1 MAEMKYCYFYVT
13 DWKRRH
19 RSEKC
24 SVQDGT
30 RTWWQSH
37 RSPLLAPISQCFTSK
52 IFPLTRGLWSQRQF
66 REGGSA
72 HRHTKIFK
80 QKLEILRGWA
90 VSGMGPCLSLQPPKT
105 GALLGSTL
113 QSWYTACSST
123 AKILLPAHSI
133 ATDSLYI
140 TVAVSPHSPHFY
152 VLLVKNTVWIV
163 LYLPI
168 CWSDEISPHLAHQ
181 HTCTRTY
188 WDQLEGLGRRGGKYS
203 LSLSQKCRGKPAK

>member
-1 MAEMKYCYFYVT
+1 
-13 DWKRRH
+13 
-19 RSEKC
+19 
-24 SVQDGT
+24 
-30 RTWWQSH
+30 
-37 RSPLLAPISQCFTSK
+37 
-52 IFPLTRGLWSQRQF
+52 
-66 REGGSA
+66 
-72 HRHTKIFK
+72 
-80 QKLEILRGWA
+80 
-90 VSGMGPCLSLQPPKT
+90 MGPCLSLQPPKT

-123 AKILLPAHSI
+123 AKILLPAHSV

-188 WDQLEGLGRRGGKYS
+188 WDQLEGLGRGGVGSIVCLSAKNAEESLPSRGGQGA
-203 LSLSQKCRGKPAK
+203 LSNRLCSDAAFGTRRPAPLMQVQGWLSSCQTDLVLCC